1 MLVFSDFQNGRFGNK
16 LFQIAATIATSVKN
30 NINYGFYGNFNY
42 EFMFSNLKLP
52 QAIKVPEKKYYEY
65 CFEYYDI
72 CIQEPTNF
80 FGFYQSEKFFE
91 NIKQQV
97 LDMYDF
103 NKKIENELVAKY
115 SFIKDSCSI
124 HVRRT
129 DYLNQQSY
137 HPVLPLNYF
146 KKALELT
153 DCKKFTVFSDD
164 INWCKENF
172 KGDEFSFINLK
183 DYEDFILMANCKDNI
198 ITNSTF
204 SWWAAYL
211 NKTPNKKTICPVRNK
226 WFGPSY
232 ASKNTKDIYPSNWI
246 EVLYES

>member
-16 LFQIAATIATSVKN
+16 LFQIAATIATAVKN
-30 NINYGFYGNFNY
+30 NMNYGFYGNFNY
-42 EFMFSNLKLP
+42 EFMFEGLKLP
-52 QAIKVPEKKYYEY
+52 QAILIPEKKYHEY
-65 CFEYYDI
+65 CFEYYNI
-72 CIQEPTNF
+72 EINEPTNF

-97 LDMYDF
+97 KDMYTF
-103 NKKIENELVAKY
+103 NKAIENSLLQKY
-115 SFIKDSCSI
+115 PNIKDSCSI

-129 DYLNQQSY
+129 DYLTQQDY
-137 HPVLPLNYF
+137 HPVMSKEYF
-146 KKALELT
+146 NLALKESN
-153 DCKKFTVFSDD
+153 CSRFSIFSDD
-164 INWCKENF
+164 ITWCKDNF
-172 KGDEFSFINLK
+172 KDSNFDFYNLK

-211 NKTPNKKTICPVRNK
+211 NKNTNKKIICPHHKR

-232 ASKNTKDIYPSNWI
+232 ASKNTKDLYPSSWI
-246 EVLYES
+246 EIYEP

>member
-1 MLVFSDFQNGRFGNK
+1 MLVFSDFHNGRFGNK
-16 LFQIAATIATSVKN
+16 LFQIAATIATAVKN
-30 NINYGFYGNFNY
+30 NMDYGFFGNFNY
-42 EFMFSNLKLP
+42 EFMFNNLKLP
-52 QAIKVPEKKYYEY
+52 GVITVPEKKYYEH

-72 CIQEPTNF
+72 TINEPTNF
-80 FGFYQSEKFFE
+80 YGFYQSEKFFE
-91 NIKQQV
+91 NVKQHIID
-97 LDMYDF
+97 LYEF
-103 NKKIENELVAKY
+103 NKQIEKELVSKY
-115 SFIKDSCSI
+115 LFVKDSCSI

-129 DYLNQQSY
+129 DYLDQQSY

-146 KKALELT
+146 KKAQELT

-164 INWCKENF
+164 MTWCKENF
-172 KGDEFSFINLK
+172 IGEEYNFINLK

-211 NKTPNKKTICPVRNK
+211 NKNLNKKIICPNKNK

-232 ASKNTKDIYPSNWI
+232 ISKNTKDIYPSNWI
-246 EVLYES
+246 EVSYES